1 MSFNNYKK
9 IENFDYDEYGKIELV
24 KDEKDD
30 SLYLMKIISKRL
42 LKNKNESYILEQME
56 KLSSLEHQNLS
67 KYKEFFFTENS
78 FNLIVEY
85 EEDCSLKQKIQYNI
99 DNHLSFEENYIWSI
113 TIQLLNLVKFIQ
125 ENKNID
131 FNLSISNLLLMSSGL
146 LKLYNYGNELI
157 SNQDYSATIQNFNY
171 NIPPEYFNE
180 DGSNK
185 INADSANIWIAGCI
199 IYELCSS
206 KHPFAGESKREYI
219 SKIIK
224 GEYQPIEIKYS
235 DDFNK
240 LLSKMILND
249 PNKRASVDELLN
261 SEIIKSRN
269 IEVDDMKASENIN
282 INFTFKKN
290 SLKETKRQ
298 KQSINEMFQ
307 NDKYEIMKFT
317 LSRKDDLPKYGEEDF
332 DLVETGKFNINQNL
346 NQNYN
351 IIINENNRNND
362 FKNKIIEE
370 QNKKDR
376 IIENNNFNYNNPYR
390 NNNKN
395 PINNQVRNSKDNNLL
410 KGNKNNKNNNIN
422 NLKNKD
428 IVNDRY
434 IMNNFRKDRQKTP
447 KDVNKRNNF
456 WNDVD
461 NNKRINSNFIFN
473 ENKAKSKSKNKENT
487 NKKLVYPHPIKSN
500 QIKNNINVII
510 SSNEGKIGTKPKN
523 NNKNDIKE
531 RTEQVLNMNKKYIIA
546 VDKNKINNDNKKK
559 APLISNLQNVHESKV
574 DKIINQIMSKPNP
587 KIVKK
592 KKLNHNLN
600 NKMDFLNY
608 NFDYGS
614 YGGENHNR
622 KILNNNYILKKEP
635 VIKAAN
641 FLPNIT
647 YGKNNKIKIEYG
659 VVKYN
664 SDNNKK
670 KLKLKGKFK

>member
-1 MSFNNYKK
+1 MT
-9 IENFDYDEYGKIELV
+9 NFDSDEYGKIELV
-24 KDEKDD
+24 KNEKDD

-42 LKNKNESYILEQME
+42 LKNKNESYVLEQME
-56 KLSSLEHQNLS
+56 NLSSLEHQNLS
-67 KYKEFFFTENS
+67 KFKDFFFTENS
-78 FNLIVEY
+78 FNIIIEY
-85 EEDCSLKQKIQYNI
+85 KENYTLKKKIKYNI
-99 DNHLSFEENYIWSI
+99 DNHLSFEENYIWSL
-113 TIQLLNLVKFIQ
+113 TIQLLNLLKFIK

-131 FNLSISNLLLMSSGL
+131 FNLSISNLLFMNDGL

-157 SNQDYSATIQNFNY
+157 SNQDYSSTIQNFDY
-171 NIPPEYFNE
+171 NIPPEYFND
-180 DGSNK
+180 DGSNN
-185 INADSANIWIAGCI
+185 INADSSNIWIAGCI

-206 KHPFAGESKREYI
+206 KHPFSGESKREYI
-219 SKIIK
+219 NKVIK

-240 LLSKMILND
+240 LLSKMILTD
-249 PNKRASVDELLN
+249 PNKRASIDELLN

-317 LSRKDDLPKYGEEDF
+317 LSRKDGLPNYGEEDF
-332 DLVETGKFNINQNL
+332 DLVETGKFNI

-395 PINNQVRNSKDNNLL
+395 PINNQVRISKDNNLL

-434 IMNNFRKDRQKTP
+434 MMNNFRKDRQKTP
-447 KDVNKRNNF
+447 KDANKRNNC

-461 NNKRINSNFIFN
+461 NNRRINNNFIFN
-473 ENKAKSKSKNKENT
+473 ENKSKSKSKNKENT

-500 QIKNNINVII
+500 QIKNNINVIF
-510 SSNEGKIGTKPKN
+510 SSNEGKIGAKPKN

-531 RTEQVLNMNKKYIIA
+531 RTEQVLNMNKKYKIA
-546 VDKNKINNDNKKK
+546 PDKNKINNDNKKK
-559 APLISNLQNVHESKV
+559 VPLISNLQNIHESKV
-574 DKIINQIMSKPNP
+574 DKIINQIMSKQNA
-587 KIVKK
+587 KNVKK
-592 KKLNHNLN
+592 KKLNHNIN

-614 YGGENHNR
+614 YGGENYDK
-622 KILNNNYILKKEP
+622 KILNNNYIIKKEP
-635 VIKAAN
+635 AIKAAN

-670 KLKLKGKFK
+670 KIKLKGKFK

>member
-1 MSFNNYKK
+1 MSLNNYKK
-9 IENFDYDEYGKIELV
+9 IDNFDYDEYGKIELV
-24 KDEKDD
+24 KNEKDD

-42 LKNKNESYILEQME
+42 LKNKNESYVFEQME
-56 KLSSLEHQNLS
+56 KLSSLENQNLS
-67 KYKEFFFTENS
+67 KYKDFFFTENS
-78 FNLIVEY
+78 FNIIIEY
-85 EEDCSLKQKIQYNI
+85 EEDCSLKQKIKYNI
-99 DNHLSFEENYIWSI
+99 DNHLSFEENYIWSL

-125 ENKNID
+125 DNKNID
-131 FNLSISNLLLMSSGL
+131 FNLSISNLLLMNNGL

-157 SNQDYSATIQNFNY
+157 SHQDFSASIQDFNY
-171 NIPPEYFNE
+171 NIPPEYFN
-180 DGSNK
+180 DNCGNN

-206 KHPFAGESKREYI
+206 KHPFSGENKREYI
-219 SKIIK
+219 SKVIK

-240 LLSKMILND
+240 LLSKMILTD
-249 PNKRASVDELLN
+249 PNKRASIDELLN

-290 SLKETKRQ
+290 NLKETKRQ
-298 KQSINEMFQ
+298 KQSINEMLQ

-317 LSRKDDLPKYGEEDF
+317 LSRKDSLPKYGEEDF
-332 DLVETGKFNINQNL
+332 DLVETGKFNI

-410 KGNKNNKNNNIN
+410 RGNKNNKNNNNN
-422 NLKNKD
+422 NLKNK
-428 IVNDRY
+428 VLANDRY
-434 IMNNFRKDRQKTP
+434 MMNNFRKDRQKTP
-447 KDVNKRNNF
+447 KDANKRNNF
-456 WNDVD
+456 WNEID
-461 NNKRINSNFIFN
+461 NNKRINNNFVFN
-473 ENKAKSKSKNKENT
+473 ENKSKSKSKNKDT
-487 NKKLVYPHPIKSN
+487 NKKLVYPHPNKSN

-510 SSNEGKIGTKPKN
+510 NSNEGTIGTKSKN

-531 RTEQVLNMNKKYIIA
+531 RTEQVLNMNKKFKIKTE
-546 VDKNKINNDNKKK
+546 KNKLNNDNKKK
-559 APLISNLQNVHESKV
+559 YPIMPNMQNPHEINV
-574 DKIINQIMSKPNP
+574 DKIINQIMSKKNV
-587 KIVKK
+587 KNVKK
-592 KKLNHNLN
+592 KKINHNIN

-614 YGGENHNR
+614 YGGENYDK

-659 VVKYN
+659 VLKYN

-670 KLKLKGKFK
+670 KIKLKGKFK

>member
-1 MSFNNYKK
+1 MSLNNYKK
-9 IENFDYDEYGKIELV
+9 IDNFDSDEYGKIELV
-24 KDEKDD
+24 KNEKDD

-42 LKNKNESYILEQME
+42 LKNKNESYVLEQME
-56 KLSSLEHQNLS
+56 NLSSLENQNLS
-67 KYKEFFFTENS
+67 KFKDFFFTENS
-78 FNLIVEY
+78 FNIIIEY
-85 EEDCSLKQKIQYNI
+85 EEDCALKQKIKYNI
-99 DNHLSFEENYIWSI
+99 DNHLSFEENYIWSL
-113 TIQLLNLVKFIQ
+113 TIQLLNLVKFIK

-131 FNLSISNLLLMSSGL
+131 FNLSISNLLLMNNGL

-157 SNQDYSATIQNFNY
+157 SNQDYSSTIQNFDY
-171 NIPPEYFNE
+171 NIPPEYFND
-180 DGSNK
+180 DGSNN
-185 INADSANIWIAGCI
+185 INADSSNIWIAGCI

-206 KHPFAGESKREYI
+206 KHPFSGESKREYI
-219 SKIIK
+219 NKVIK

-240 LLSKMILND
+240 LLSKMILTD

-317 LSRKDDLPKYGEEDF
+317 LSHKDGLPIYGEEDF
-332 DLVETGKFNINQNL
+332 DLVETGKFNI

-395 PINNQVRNSKDNNLL
+395 PINNQVKNSKDTNLL
-410 KGNKNNKNNNIN
+410 RGNKNNKNNNIN

-434 IMNNFRKDRQKTP
+434 MMNNFRKDRQKTP
-447 KDVNKRNNF
+447 KDANKRNNF
-456 WNDVD
+456 WNDAD
-461 NNKRINSNFIFN
+461 NNKRINNNFISN
-473 ENKAKSKSKNKENT
+473 ENKSKSKSKNKDNT

-500 QIKNNINVII
+500 QIKNNINVIFG
-510 SSNEGKIGTKPKN
+510 SNEGKFGNKPKN

-531 RTEQVLNMNKKYIIA
+531 RTEQVLNMNKKYKITT
-546 VDKNKINNDNKKK
+546 DKNNNDNKKK
-559 APLISNLQNVHESKV
+559 YPAISNMQNLHENNA
-574 DKIINQIMSKPNP
+574 DKIINQIMSKKNS
-587 KIVKK
+587 KNMKK
-592 KKLNHNLN
+592 KKINHNIN
-600 NKMDFLNY
+600 NKMDFLKY

-614 YGGENHNR
+614 YGGENYDK
-622 KILNNNYILKKEP
+622 KILNNNYIIKKEP
-635 VIKAAN
+635 AIKAAN

-670 KLKLKGKFK
+670 KIKLKGKFK

>member
-1 MSFNNYKK
+1 MSLNNYK
-9 IENFDYDEYGKIELV
+9 IIDNFDYDEYGKFELV
-24 KDEKDD
+24 KNEKND
-30 SLYLMKIISKRL
+30 SLYLMKIISKKL
-42 LKNKNESYILEQME
+42 LKNKNETYVLEQME
-56 KLSSLEHQNLS
+56 KLSTLEHQNLS

-78 FNLIVEY
+78 FNIIVDY
-85 EEDCSLKQKIQYNI
+85 EEDCSLRQKIKYNI

-113 TIQLLNLVKFIQ
+113 TIQLLNLVKFIK

-131 FNLSISNLLLMSSGL
+131 FNLSISNLLLMNNGL

-171 NIPPEYFNE
+171 NIPPEYFN
-180 DGSNK
+180 DNSNNN
-185 INADSANIWIAGCI
+185 INVDSANIWIAGCI
-199 IYELCSS
+199 IYEVCSS
-206 KHPFAGESKREYI
+206 KHPFSGESRREYI
-219 SKIIK
+219 SNIIK
-224 GEYQPIEIKYS
+224 GDYQPIENKYS

-240 LLSKMILND
+240 LLSKMILTD
-249 PNKRASVDELLN
+249 PNKRANIDELLN
-261 SEIIKSRN
+261 SDIIKSRN
-269 IEVDDMKASENIN
+269 IEVDDLKESNNIN

-290 SLKETKRQ
+290 NLKETKRQ

-317 LSRKDDLPKYGEEDF
+317 LSHKDSLLNYGEEDF
-332 DLVETGKFNINQNL
+332 DLAETGKFNINQIN
-346 NQNYN
+346 N

-395 PINNQVRNSKDNNLL
+395 PVNIQKRNSKDNNLL

-422 NLKNKD
+422 NMKNKD
-428 IVNDRY
+428 TVNDHY
-434 IMNNFRKDRQKTP
+434 MMNFYRKEREKTP
-447 KDVNKRNNF
+447 KDTNKRNNF
-456 WNDVD
+456 WNNED
-461 NNKRINSNFIFN
+461 NNKRINNNFILN
-473 ENKAKSKSKNKENT
+473 DNKSKSKSKSKNKDNT
-487 NKKLVYPHPIKSN
+487 NKKLVYHHPNKSN

-510 SSNEGKIGTKPKN
+510 STNEGKIGLKPKI

-531 RTEQVLNMNKKYIIA
+531 RTEQVLNMNKKYKIIA
-546 VDKNKINNDNKKK
+546 DKNKLNNDNKKK
-559 APLISNLQNVHESKV
+559 YPVISNMQNFHENKI
-574 DKIINQIMSKPNP
+574 DKMINQIIFKQNT
-587 KIVKK
+587 KNAKK
-592 KKLNHNLN
+592 KKINHNI
-600 NKMDFLNY
+600 Y
-608 NFDYGS
+608 NFNYGS
-614 YGGENHNR
+614 FEDDNFDK
-622 KILNNNYILKKEP
+622 KILNKNFILKKEP
-635 VIKAAN
+635 TIKATN

-664 SDNNKK
+664 SDKIKK

>member
-1 MSFNNYKK
+1 MSLNNYKK
-9 IENFDYDEYGKIELV
+9 IDNFDSDEYGKIELV
-24 KDEKDD
+24 KNEKDD

-42 LKNKNESYILEQME
+42 LKNKNESYVLEQME
-56 KLSSLEHQNLS
+56 NLSSLENQNLS
-67 KYKEFFFTENS
+67 KFKDFFFTENS
-78 FNLIVEY
+78 FNIIIEY
-85 EEDCSLKQKIQYNI
+85 EEDCALKQKIKYNI
-99 DNHLSFEENYIWSI
+99 DNHLSFEENYIWSL
-113 TIQLLNLVKFIQ
+113 TIQLLNLLKFIK

-131 FNLSISNLLLMSSGL
+131 FNLSISNLLLMNNGL

-157 SNQDYSATIQNFNY
+157 SNQDYSSTIQNFDY
-171 NIPPEYFNE
+171 NIPPEYFND
-180 DGSNK
+180 DGSNN
-185 INADSANIWIAGCI
+185 INADSSNIWIAGCI

-206 KHPFAGESKREYI
+206 KHPFSGESKREYI
-219 SKIIK
+219 NKVIK

-240 LLSKMILND
+240 LLSKMILTD
-249 PNKRASVDELLN
+249 PNKRASIDELLN

-269 IEVDDMKASENIN
+269 IEVDDLKASDNIN

-290 SLKETKRQ
+290 NLKETKRQ

-317 LSRKDDLPKYGEEDF
+317 LSHKDGLPIYGEEDF
-332 DLVETGKFNINQNL
+332 DLVETGKFNI

-395 PINNQVRNSKDNNLL
+395 PINNQVRNSKDNILL

-434 IMNNFRKDRQKTP
+434 MMNNFRKDRQKTP
-447 KDVNKRNNF
+447 KDANKRNNF
-456 WNDVD
+456 WNDAD
-461 NNKRINSNFIFN
+461 NNKRINNNFISN
-473 ENKAKSKSKNKENT
+473 ENKSKSKSKNKENT
-487 NKKLVYPHPIKSN
+487 NKKLVYPHPNKSN
-500 QIKNNINVII
+500 QIKNNINVIFG
-510 SSNEGKIGTKPKN
+510 SNEGKFGNKPKN

-531 RTEQVLNMNKKYIIA
+531 RTEQVLNMNKKYKITT
-546 VDKNKINNDNKKK
+546 DKNNNDNKKK
-559 APLISNLQNVHESKV
+559 YPAISNMQNLHENNA
-574 DKIINQIMSKPNP
+574 DKIINQIMSKKNS
-587 KIVKK
+587 KNMKK
-592 KKLNHNLN
+592 KKINHNIN
-600 NKMDFLNY
+600 NKMDFLKY

-614 YGGENHNR
+614 YGGENYDK
-622 KILNNNYILKKEP
+622 KILNNNYIIKKEP
-635 VIKAAN
+635 AIKAAN

-670 KLKLKGKFK
+670 KIKLKGKFK

>member
-1 MSFNNYKK
+1 MSLNNYKK
-9 IENFDYDEYGKIELV
+9 IDNFDYDEYGKIDLV
-24 KDEKDD
+24 KNEKDD

-42 LKNKNESYILEQME
+42 LKNKNESYVLEQME
-56 KLSSLEHQNLS
+56 NLSSLEHQNLS
-67 KYKEFFFTENS
+67 KFKDFFFTENS
-78 FNLIVEY
+78 FNIIIEY
-85 EEDCSLKQKIQYNI
+85 EEDCALKQKIKYNI
-99 DNHLSFEENYIWSI
+99 DNHLSFEENYIWSL
-113 TIQLLNLVKFIQ
+113 TIQLLNLLKFIK

-131 FNLSISNLLLMSSGL
+131 FNLSISNLLLMNNGL

-157 SNQDYSATIQNFNY
+157 SNQDYSSTIQNFDY
-171 NIPPEYFNE
+171 NIPPEYFND
-180 DGSNK
+180 DGSNN
-185 INADSANIWIAGCI
+185 INADSSNIWIAGCI

-206 KHPFAGESKREYI
+206 KHPFSGESKREYI
-219 SKIIK
+219 NKVIK

-240 LLSKMILND
+240 LLSKMILTD

-269 IEVDDMKASENIN
+269 IEVDDLKASDNIN

-290 SLKETKRQ
+290 NLKETKRQ

-317 LSRKDDLPKYGEEDF
+317 LSHKDGLPIYGEEDF
-332 DLVETGKFNINQNL
+332 DLVETGKFNI

-395 PINNQVRNSKDNNLL
+395 PINNQVKNSKDTNLL
-410 KGNKNNKNNNIN
+410 RGNKNNKNNNIN

-434 IMNNFRKDRQKTP
+434 MMNNFRKDRQKTP
-447 KDVNKRNNF
+447 KDANKRNNF
-456 WNDVD
+456 WNDAD
-461 NNKRINSNFIFN
+461 NNKRINNNFISN
-473 ENKAKSKSKNKENT
+473 ENKSKSKSKNKENT
-487 NKKLVYPHPIKSN
+487 NKKLVYPLPNKSN
-500 QIKNNINVII
+500 QIKNNINVIFG
-510 SSNEGKIGTKPKN
+510 SNEGKFGNKPKN

-531 RTEQVLNMNKKYIIA
+531 RTEQVLNMNKKYKITT
-546 VDKNKINNDNKKK
+546 DKNNNDNKKK
-559 APLISNLQNVHESKV
+559 YPAISNMQNLHENNA
-574 DKIINQIMSKPNP
+574 DKIINQIMSKKNS
-587 KIVKK
+587 KNMKK
-592 KKLNHNLN
+592 KKINHNIN
-600 NKMDFLNY
+600 NKMDFLKY

-614 YGGENHNR
+614 YGGENYDK
-622 KILNNNYILKKEP
+622 KILNNNYIIKKEP
-635 VIKAAN
+635 AIKAAN

>member
-1 MSFNNYKK
+1 MSVNNYKK
-9 IENFDYDEYGKIELV
+9 IDNFDYDEYGKIDLV
-24 KDEKDD
+24 KNEKDD

-42 LKNKNESYILEQME
+42 LKNKNESYVLEQME
-56 KLSSLEHQNLS
+56 NLSSLEHQNLS
-67 KYKEFFFTENS
+67 KFKDFFFTENS
-78 FNLIVEY
+78 FNIIIEY
-85 EEDCSLKQKIQYNI
+85 EEDCALKQKIKYNI
-99 DNHLSFEENYIWSI
+99 DNHLSFEENYIWSL
-113 TIQLLNLVKFIQ
+113 TIQLLNLVKFIK

-131 FNLSISNLLLMSSGL
+131 FNLSISNLLLMNNGL

-157 SNQDYSATIQNFNY
+157 SNQDYSSTIQNFDY
-171 NIPPEYFNE
+171 NIPPEYFND
-180 DGSNK
+180 DGSNN
-185 INADSANIWIAGCI
+185 INADSSNIWIAGCI

-206 KHPFAGESKREYI
+206 KHPFSGESKREYI
-219 SKIIK
+219 NKVIK

-240 LLSKMILND
+240 LLSKMILTD
-249 PNKRASVDELLN
+249 PNKRASIDELLN

-269 IEVDDMKASENIN
+269 IEVDDLKASDNIN

-290 SLKETKRQ
+290 NLKETKRQ

-317 LSRKDDLPKYGEEDF
+317 LSHKDGLPIYGEEDF
-332 DLVETGKFNINQNL
+332 DLVETGKFNI

-410 KGNKNNKNNNIN
+410 RGNKNNKNNNIN

-434 IMNNFRKDRQKTP
+434 MMNNFRKDRQKTP
-447 KDVNKRNNF
+447 KDANKRNNF
-456 WNDVD
+456 WNDAD
-461 NNKRINSNFIFN
+461 NNKRINNNFISN
-473 ENKAKSKSKNKENT
+473 ENKSKSKSKNKENT

-500 QIKNNINVII
+500 QIKNNINVIFG
-510 SSNEGKIGTKPKN
+510 SNEGKFGNKPKN

-531 RTEQVLNMNKKYIIA
+531 RTEQVLNMNKKYKITT
-546 VDKNKINNDNKKK
+546 DKNNNDNKKK
-559 APLISNLQNVHESKV
+559 YPAISNMQNLHENNV
-574 DKIINQIMSKPNP
+574 DKIINQIMSKKNS
-587 KIVKK
+587 KNMKK
-592 KKLNHNLN
+592 KKINHNIN
-600 NKMDFLNY
+600 NKMDFLKY

-614 YGGENHNR
+614 YGGENYDK
-622 KILNNNYILKKEP
+622 KILNNNYIIKKEP
-635 VIKAAN
+635 AIKAAN

-670 KLKLKGKFK
+670 KIKLKGKFK

>member
-1 MSFNNYKK
+1 MSVNNYKK
-9 IENFDYDEYGKIELV
+9 IDNFDYDEYGKIELV
-24 KDEKDD
+24 KNEKDD

-42 LKNKNESYILEQME
+42 LKNKNESYVLEQME
-56 KLSSLEHQNLS
+56 NLSSLEHQNLS
-67 KYKEFFFTENS
+67 KFKDFFFTENS
-78 FNLIVEY
+78 FNIIIEY
-85 EEDCSLKQKIQYNI
+85 EEDCALKQKIKYNI
-99 DNHLSFEENYIWSI
+99 DNHLSFEENYIWSL
-113 TIQLLNLVKFIQ
+113 TIQLLNLVKFIK

-131 FNLSISNLLLMSSGL
+131 FNLSISNLLLMNNGL

-157 SNQDYSATIQNFNY
+157 SNQDYSSTIQNFDY
-171 NIPPEYFNE
+171 NIPPEYFND
-180 DGSNK
+180 DGSNN
-185 INADSANIWIAGCI
+185 INADSSNIWIAGCI

-206 KHPFAGESKREYI
+206 KHPFSGESKREYI
-219 SKIIK
+219 NKVIK

-240 LLSKMILND
+240 LLSKMILTD

-269 IEVDDMKASENIN
+269 IEVDDLKASDNIN

-290 SLKETKRQ
+290 NLKETKRQ

-317 LSRKDDLPKYGEEDF
+317 LSHKDGLPIYGEEDF
-332 DLVETGKFNINQNL
+332 DLVETGKFNI

-395 PINNQVRNSKDNNLL
+395 PINNQVKNSKDTNLL
-410 KGNKNNKNNNIN
+410 RGNKNNKNNNIN

-434 IMNNFRKDRQKTP
+434 MMNNFRKDRQKTP
-447 KDVNKRNNF
+447 KDANKRNNF
-456 WNDVD
+456 WNDAD
-461 NNKRINSNFIFN
+461 NNKRINNNFISN
-473 ENKAKSKSKNKENT
+473 ENKSKSKSKNKENT

-500 QIKNNINVII
+500 QIKNNINVIFG
-510 SSNEGKIGTKPKN
+510 SNEGKFGNKPKN

-531 RTEQVLNMNKKYIIA
+531 RTEQVLNMNKKYKITT
-546 VDKNKINNDNKKK
+546 DKNNNDNKKK
-559 APLISNLQNVHESKV
+559 YPAISNMQNLHENNA
-574 DKIINQIMSKPNP
+574 DKIINQIMSKKNS
-587 KIVKK
+587 KNMKK
-592 KKLNHNLN
+592 KKINHNIN
-600 NKMDFLNY
+600 NKMDFLKY

-614 YGGENHNR
+614 YGGENYDK
-622 KILNNNYILKKEP
+622 KILNNNYIIKKEP
-635 VIKAAN
+635 AIKAAN

-670 KLKLKGKFK
+670 KIKLKGKFK